1 MNGVIKSGDPD
12 TNGAV
17 RSLFAAP
24 KTPAASHADLRIEA
38 LERELAE
45 ARAVIT
51 RLENDLKLS
60 AETGKAERLEAL
72 QEGIAEGLERAEDRN
87 EQLSQRLDAAA
98 TDASRALAEAAETL
112 SQLASDVATLALSRV
127 VGDPS
132 AYRDLI
138 AATVDRTVYRLVT
151 DAEIV
156 VEVSAEDFP
165 DGDVSLLAIDSGPSR
180 RVESLAGL
188 PSGACRLRLLLGTVD
203 LSLPGQLDRLR
214 DRLATAG
221 TGPS

>member
-24 KTPAASHADLRIEA
+24 RTPPASHADLRIEA

-51 RLENDLKLS
+51 RLEKDLKLS

-72 QEGIAEGLERAEDRN
+72 QEGIAEGLKRAEDQN
-87 EQLSQRLDAAA
+87 EQLRQRLDAAA
-98 TDASRALAEAAETL
+98 TEASSALAEATGTL
-112 SQLASDVATLALSRV
+112 TLLASDVTTLALSRI

-138 AATVDRTVYRLVT
+138 AATVKRTVSHLVT

-156 VEVSAEDFP
+156 IEVSAEDFP
-165 DGDVSLLAIDSGPSR
+165 DGDVSLLAIDVGPTR

-188 PSGACRLRLLLGTVD
+188 PSGACRLRLLLGTID
-203 LSLPGQLDRLR
+203 LGLPGQLDRLR
-214 DRLATAG
+214 DRLASAG
-221 TGPS
+221 AGLS